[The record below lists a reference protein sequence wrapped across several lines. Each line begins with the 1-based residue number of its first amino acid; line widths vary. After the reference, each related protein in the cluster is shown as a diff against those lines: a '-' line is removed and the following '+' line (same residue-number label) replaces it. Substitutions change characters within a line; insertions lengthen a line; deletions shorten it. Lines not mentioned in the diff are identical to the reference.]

1 MNNIFDEC
9 NIHPVSNVNAMQLF
23 FDHSK
28 ISSAAVQ
35 WDYFESNLQT
45 VWEISNVQQSNVN
58 ANNPHMTYQIISL
71 NSQGNLFICNPDA
84 MLLLIKG
91 IIWESDKW
99 SIWCNIPSPNF
110 PHKILYFLFTSLFI
124 LSLDFCQCTYKTSP
138 HLRIPD
144 QRRKNYVYKHK
155 HKHWKPDILLSTR
168 MADSRWHGRARWVL
182 LLWLFQS
189 Y

>member
-1 MNNIFDEC
+1 MSVIFTQSVMWMQC
-9 NIHPVSNVNAMQLF
+9 NCSLIIQKSYQLLCKETTQRVI
-23 FDHSK
+23 SK
-28 ISSAAVQ
+28 QSRVISDVH
-35 WDYFESNLQT
+35 
-45 VWEISNVQQSNVN
+45 QSNVN
-58 ANNPHMTYQIISL
+58 AKNPHLTYQII
-71 NSQGNLFICNPDA
+71 GH
-84 MLLLIKG
+84 
-91 IIWESDKW
+91 KW

-124 LSLDFCQCTYKTSP
+124 FSLDFCQCKYKTSP

-155 HKHWKPDILLSTR
+155 HKHWKADILLSTR